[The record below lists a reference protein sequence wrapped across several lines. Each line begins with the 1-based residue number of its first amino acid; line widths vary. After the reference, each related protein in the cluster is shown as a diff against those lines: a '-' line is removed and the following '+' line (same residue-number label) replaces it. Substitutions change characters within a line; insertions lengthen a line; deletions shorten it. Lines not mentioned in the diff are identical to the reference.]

1 MKISQFQLKC
11 PQQSWFVKKWRKF
24 FLQNNIFFI
33 SSSRPGRSADDR
45 LLLISSEMGQLS
57 KRKNVRY
64 NSRFNTSHNR
74 CEATLE
80 KNLMPN

>member
-1 MKISQFQLKC
+1 MEEIS
-11 PQQSWFVKKWRKF
+11 

-33 SSSRPGRSADDR
+33 SSSRPGRPADDR

-80 KNLMPN
+80 KKFNAELKKYLF